1 MATAGLFNMLGG
13 EGEAAMQR
21 QLDEQRATKFA
32 EMTQDQ
38 RFANMGYSA
47 GAGLG
52 RGIAGA
58 FGVDVR
64 DPEIKAAA
72 MKQRIASDIDY
83 TNLDS
88 VKKGIK
94 SLAEAGFS
102 KDAQDLTKAL
112 EASELNKA
120 NITAKTAEKLTP
132 EQKNAERLASL
143 KLSLNSLKNADQTNP
158 AVMEAISRVQAEYDA
173 LSGLTAKPEAKISFG
188 PDAERISK
196 ELYGTS
202 FDKLE
207 AKQAAVVNKKVQEQD
222 IILKATGAPKQT
234 VINAQENSFAKQRG
248 EMQAKSLAEA
258 ETQAKSSA
266 NAVNRLAGMEKLN
279 QGSLI
284 TGPLA
289 GTAIGA
295 GQFLSSLGLLSP
307 QSASTLASSE
317 VYDKQ
322 AKDLV
327 MQDLGGKL
335 GAQISDADRQF
346 IEARIPQLKNSV
358 LARAELIGK
367 LKDIHK
373 KNIDYYQRM
382 SKHAN
387 AKGSLNDFDFASSAP
402 DTGPALGTKENPI
415 KLK

>member
-1 MATAGLFNMLGG
+1 MATAGLFSMLGG
-13 EGEAAMQR
+13 GADDAAMQR
-21 QLDEQRATKFA
+21 QLDEQRAQAFA
-32 EMTQDQ
+32 QQTQEQ
-38 RFANMGYSA
+38 RLAGMGYKA

-58 FGVDVR
+58 FGEDVT
-64 DPEIKAAA
+64 DPTIRQAAELRRMASEYDVSSPEGLMQMAQAMRSTNPQMAVQLAEKAQSMMQTQSVTAKNLRERAAA
-72 MKQRIASDIDY
+72 DPFQKLVESGKY
-83 TNLDS
+83 TPA
-88 VKKGIK
+88 
-94 SLAEAGFS
+94 SLAKYQQSGNTA
-102 KDAQDLTKAL
+102 DL
-112 EASELNKA
+112 ELY
-120 NITAKTAEKLTP
+120 EK
-132 EQKNAERLASL
+132 
-143 KLSLNSLKNADQTNP
+143 
-158 AVMEAISRVQAEYDA
+158 
-173 LSGLTAKPEAKISFG
+173 EAKVSFG
-188 PDAERISK
+188 SDAERISK
-196 ELYGTS
+196 SLYGTS
-202 FDKLE
+202 FDKLNSE
-207 AKQAAVVNKKVQEQD
+207 QAANVNKEVLNQET
-222 IILKATGAPKQT
+222 ILKATGAPKQT

-358 LARAELIGK
+358 LARTELIGK